1 MTPNFMRGLFQG
13 LSTAKVRRSALA
25 PFSTSCLYITVPCIL
40 SLCIIPERLQ
50 FYVFFLAIAPVALF
64 GIISLFLLFF
74 DRDRLHTE
82 EYLEKKHAM
91 EIVESKSEGVVLKA
105 NDLVNM
111 VNPEPSSKK
120 LIAYE
125 SEEGK

>member
-1 MTPNFMRGLFQG
+1 MTPNFMKGLFQG

-25 PFSTSCLYITVPCIL
+25 PFLTSCLYITVPCLL
-40 SLCIIPERLQ
+40 SLAIIPEKLQ
-50 FYVFFLAIAPVALF
+50 YYVFSLAIVPVALF
-64 GIISLFLLFF
+64 AIISLHLLFF

-91 EIVESKSEGVVLKA
+91 EIVESKSEGLTLKA

-111 VNPEPSSKK
+111 VNPEPLMKT
-120 LIAYE
+120 IPHDA
-125 SEEGK
+125 EEGK